1 MTKKTTKKKGCTNC
15 KKKEILTSLEVPV
28 DEVVISEVDIR
39 KAWTYLT
46 VNKRLQEED
55 KLSFTQT
62 MFKQVTGQYLDAGG
76 CTSCKISKFKR
87 MYKHHAEKYYNIILK

>member
-1 MTKKTTKKKGCTNC
+1 MTKKTTKKKPCKTC
-15 KKKEILTSLEVPV
+15 KKKETLTSLEVPV
-28 DEVVISEVDIR
+28 DEVIITEDQIIR
-39 KAWTYLT
+39 AWGFLT

-62 MFKQVTGQYLDAGG
+62 IYKQVTGQYLDAGG

-87 MYKHHAEKYYNIILK
+87 IFKHHAEKFHNVILK